1 MGFACS
7 ALLCIII
14 FLHIYSISNLFIF
27 IYTQLTSPKPLAFS
41 FSFLTLMVTIFFYLY
56 FINTKTTSNLPNS
69 CSVWVFPVLKM
80 KRDENR
86 NIPDPI
92 PHNPIAVSIIALVG
106 HFREQA
112 IFLLALSMI
121 HL

>member
-1 MGFACS
+1 MEGKKRFS
-7 ALLCIII
+7 

-41 FSFLTLMVTIFFYLY
+41 FSFSFLTLMVTVFFYLY

-69 CSVWVFPVLKM
+69 CSVWVSPVLKM

-106 HFREQA
+106 HFKEQA
-112 IFLLALSMI
+112 IFLLALLMI